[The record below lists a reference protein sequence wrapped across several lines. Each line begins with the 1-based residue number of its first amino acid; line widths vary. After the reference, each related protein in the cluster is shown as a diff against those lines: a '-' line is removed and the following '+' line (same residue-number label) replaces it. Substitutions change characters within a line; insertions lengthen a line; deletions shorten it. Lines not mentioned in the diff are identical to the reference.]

1 MNSSQ
6 VTVCVLLRL
15 ARRAA
20 CHSGELKNPGLKEMG
35 KRKGKQREQ
44 RAYGHFG
51 DDAELS
57 TGVLTAAGK
66 LEQGVGGRSREER
79 APPL

>member
-1 MNSSQ
+1 L
-6 VTVCVLLRL
+6 VRL

-44 RAYGHFG
+44 RAYGLFEV
-51 DDAELS
+51 DTELS
-57 TGVLTAAGK
+57 MGVITTRTAAGG
-66 LEQGVGGRSREER
+66 QSREER
-79 APPL
+79 APPT